1 MIAHTVFWKNIL
13 EGGMGLAKGS
23 TVHLPGWTVPSR
35 NVGIFA
41 NTCRQ
46 IQYRSNVG
54 ISIDR
59 TIPPTDH
66 YSDKVIYHSKKPHL
80 LFQ

>member
-1 MIAHTVFWKNIL
+1 
-13 EGGMGLAKGS
+13 MGLAKGS

-54 ISIDR
+54 IIMNR
-59 TIPPTDH
+59 TISPTDR
-66 YSDKVIYHSKKPHL
+66 YSATVILHILQK
-80 LFQ
+80 